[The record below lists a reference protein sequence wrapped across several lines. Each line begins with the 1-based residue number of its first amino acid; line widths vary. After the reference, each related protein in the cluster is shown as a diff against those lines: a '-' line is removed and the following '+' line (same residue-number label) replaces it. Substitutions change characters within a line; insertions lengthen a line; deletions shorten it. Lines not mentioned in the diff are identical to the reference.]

1 VPVLKVLKGGSPGQI
16 LELHGDRVVMGRHPN
31 CHIVLENAAVSRS
44 HAQIVEVQGAI
55 YLEDLRSRNGT
66 HLNGQRIRGRAE
78 LHDNDQIR
86 VCDVLFSY
94 HTAAPPTGLVE
105 IPDDD
110 TTSNGN
116 GSGDSSA
123 IRMAPGAAGTQV
135 AIDSDRYMP
144 SDGVTEDDASSII
157 STLDVGSGRHP
168 RLAVKPETKL
178 QAVLEISTNLGK
190 TLELERVLP
199 KILESLFKIFPQAD
213 RGFIVLKDQQTG
225 KLLIKAL
232 RMRREEDNSPTRLSS
247 TIVKQAMQ
255 TGRAILSADAGDDR
269 RFRESE
275 SVSDLSIRSLMCAP
289 LMSQDGT
296 ALGVIHLDTQDIRM
310 QFMQDDLDVLTA
322 VATHAAVALENA
334 HLHSAA
340 MKQRDLERELEFA
353 TQVQLGFLPAE
364 QPRIDGY
371 QFFDFYEAAHRIGGD
386 FFDYVALPDG
396 RLAITCGDVAGKGVP
411 AALLMARLY
420 SSTRYQL
427 LAEPTAAR
435 ALMGLNQ
442 VIVSAALGHR
452 FVTCILAVLDPNKHE
467 LTLVNA
473 GHLCPMIRDAEGSIQ
488 KLGQEESGL
497 PLGVDPRQ
505 QYRQL
510 TLTIRPGDTL
520 LMFTDGVTE
529 AMNPASELYGIQ
541 RLTQFFK
548 DGPQDIEELGDA
560 LVDDVERFAEGRP
573 QSDDICLIGFRRI
586 PEAS

>member
-1 VPVLKVLKGGSPGQI
+1 VLKVLKGGCPGQI
-16 LELHGDRVVMGRHPN
+16 LELPGERVVMGRHPN

-44 HAQIVEVQGAI
+44 HAQIVEVHGVM

-66 HLNGQRIRGRAE
+66 YLNGQRIRGRAE

-86 VCDVLFSY
+86 VCDVLFSF
-94 HTAAPPTGLVE
+94 HTAVPPSGQVE
-105 IPDDD
+105 IPEED
-110 TTSNGN
+110 TTSTG
-116 GSGDSSA
+116 GESDDSSA
-123 IRMAPGAAGTQV
+123 IRMAPGPMGTQV
-135 AIDSDRYMP
+135 SIDSDRYLP
-144 SDGVTEDDASSII
+144 PDGATDDDASSII
-157 STLDVGSGRHP
+157 STLDVGSGQHP
-168 RLAVKPETKL
+168 RLAVKPEAKL

-213 RGFIVLKDQQTG
+213 RGFIVLKDPVSE

-232 RMRREEDNSPTRLSS
+232 RMRKEEDHSPTRLSS

-269 RFRESE
+269 RFSESE

-289 LMSQDGT
+289 LMSQEGE
-296 ALGVIHLDTQDIRM
+296 ALGVIHLDTRDIRM

-322 VATHAAVALENA
+322 VATQSAVALENA

-353 TQVQLGFLPAE
+353 TQVQLGFLPTE
-364 QPRIDGY
+364 RPRLEGY
-371 QFFDFYEAAHRIGGD
+371 QFYDFYEAAHRIGGD
-386 FFDYVALPDG
+386 FFDYVSLPDG
-396 RLAITCGDVAGKGVP
+396 RLAITCGDVAGKGAP

-427 LAEPTAAR
+427 LAEPTPAR
-435 ALMGLNQ
+435 AMMGLNQ

-452 FVTCILAVLDPNKHE
+452 FVTCVLCVLDPAKHE
-467 LTLVNA
+467 LTIVNA
-473 GHLCPMIRDAEGSIQ
+473 GHLCPLIRDAEGRVQ

-505 QYRQL
+505 QYNQL

-529 AMNPASELYGIQ
+529 AMNPGNDMYGTQ
-541 RLTQFFK
+541 RLTEFFK
-548 DGPQDIEELGDA
+548 SGPTDIEDLGDA
-560 LVDDVERFAEGRP
+560 IVENVEEFSEGRA
-573 QSDDICLIGFRRI
+573 QSDDICLIGFHRTL
-586 PEAS
+586 EAT